1 MTTTVV
7 NTPSATTI
15 PNPVGFFPV
24 LKTGAATVPAPTS
37 AVIGRHRRASLQSRA
52 RRLDLLRHLP
62 ITLAENTA
70 GYIVLDDGEGK
81 DLRRTFPVYVE
92 CQVSVNINST
102 ETTIVTGE
110 PVTSVLVPATATAVS
125 TETFTTTQTV
135 VSVAAQPTEYAACQ
149 PNNIVNNIIG
159 DDNQPICFDRFI
171 FANSE
176 GFPIMN
182 ILVVNTISAI
192 NCCIVCQR
200 QGFCAGTFYVPSRR
214 ECHVLLTQAA
224 PTSSVPSLAGPSSLP
239 PFPPP
244 SNTSLSY
251 PIASGAPYPAGN
263 NSAAA
268 LPTAASGMLLS
279 TMIPVA
285 TLISSSIGGIMSI
298 QPIVEA
304 PSSGTFEQPSA
315 GTCSAGS
322 LSLYLG
328 KTYGRVGFDPS
339 KAIVISNGPCG
350 REGVEYD
357 QAAPVSPE
365 QLTQL
370 SVRSLHRSS

>member
-1 MTTTVV
+1 M
-7 NTPSATTI
+7 
-15 PNPVGFFPV
+15 
-24 LKTGAATVPAPTS
+24 
-37 AVIGRHRRASLQSRA
+37 
-52 RRLDLLRHLP
+52 
-62 ITLAENTA
+62 
-70 GYIVLDDGEGK
+70 
-81 DLRRTFPVYVE
+81 
-92 CQVSVNINST
+92 
-102 ETTIVTGE
+102 
-110 PVTSVLVPATATAVS
+110 
-125 TETFTTTQTV
+125 
-135 VSVAAQPTEYAACQ
+135 
-149 PNNIVNNIIG
+149 NNVIG
-159 DDNQPICFDRFI
+159 DDNQPIYFDRFI
-171 FANSE
+171 FANPE

-182 ILVVNTISAI
+182 TLVVNTTSAI
-192 NCCIVCQR
+192 NCCNVCQR

-239 PFPPP
+239 PFPLPS

-268 LPTAASGMLLS
+268 LPTAASGILLS

-304 PSSGTFEQPSA
+304 LSSGTFEQPSA

-328 KTYGRVGFDPS
+328 KAYGRVGFDSS

-357 QAAPVSPE
+357 QAAPVSLE